1 MKIKVLSFNIHKGL
15 SPFNKSFSLEDIKE
29 VIVAEGP
36 DLVFLQ
42 EVTGENIKHEKKF
55 DNWPTEKHYEFLAD
69 NIWTYYSY
77 AHNAVYP
84 HGHHGNL
91 VLSKYPITSWENFDI
106 STNIMEKRGLLKA
119 NIEVITDQK
128 DSITLN
134 TFNTHL
140 NLLQLGRNKQ
150 FDKIKEEINKLSDP
164 SAPLILAGDFNDWNT
179 KAISFFKEHLEIN
192 EVFHEIQGR
201 TPKTFPSPFPIMS
214 LDRIFYKNLRII
226 NCYLL
231 ESEKAKSMSDHLG
244 IVAEFEI
251 IK

>member
-15 SPFNKSFSLEDIKE
+15 SPFNRLFSLEEIKS
-29 VIVAEGP
+29 VIISESP

-69 NIWTYYSY
+69 SIWTYYSY

-91 VLSKYPITSWENFDI
+91 VLSKYPISHWANYDI
-106 STNIMEKRGLLKA
+106 STNFLESRGLLMA
-119 NIEVITDQK
+119 EIEVIISPERK
-128 DSITLN
+128 LTLN

-140 NLLQLGRNKQ
+140 NLLQIGRNKQ
-150 FDKIKEEINKLSDP
+150 FQRIKDEIKKLNDP
-164 SAPLILAGDFNDWNT
+164 NAPLILAGDFNDWNS
-179 KAISFFKEHLEIN
+179 KAITYFEKNLQIK
-192 EVFHEIQGR
+192 EVFQELEGKV
-201 TPKTFPSPFPIMS
+201 PKTFPSPFPLIS
-214 LDRIFYKNLRII
+214 LDRIFYRNLKLQ

-231 ESEKAKSMSDHLG
+231 KSEGAKKM
-244 IVAEFEI
+244 
-251 IK
+251 